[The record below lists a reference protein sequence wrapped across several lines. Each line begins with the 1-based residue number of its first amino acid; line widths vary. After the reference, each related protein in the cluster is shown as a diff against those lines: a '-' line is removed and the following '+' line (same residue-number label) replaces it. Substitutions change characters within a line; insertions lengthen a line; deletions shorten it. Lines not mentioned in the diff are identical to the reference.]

1 MNFVKKAEKLLFA
14 EAVLCVLV
22 WVFWRL
28 GADLEILVLC
38 GGMIQLGI
46 LLYGLF
52 IIVRPLRRM
61 AELLE
66 ELEESG
72 CSEERIHGEEERLP
86 FIKQIYSLMNQY
98 AAARTVKNSAQI
110 LNKQTELTALQS
122 QINPHFLYNTL
133 ESIRGQALVDD
144 NLKKSN
150 MTAMLA
156 ILVVMI
162 IIASIISP
170 YFLDIY
176 NLQSVLRDLAFIG
189 MIGIAQS
196 LLLLVGEL
204 DLSVGKMACLCGI
217 LTGMLMVNVGLNPW
231 LCLVIGLIL
240 GLIFGFINGMIIT
253 RLRLN
258 SMVATIGMQGV
269 YGGIT
274 LVITKGKAVTGIPA
288 DTQVLGKQSLG
299 PVPIP
304 FIICVAVLIL
314 ILFMVK
320 KTKTGRYIYAIGN
333 SKEAA
338 KILGIKVDRI
348 RVMIYSIVG
357 LISALAG
364 LLYVCRLGS
373 AQTAIGEDWPMNSI
387 AASVIGGVSLT
398 GGVGNPVGALIGA
411 AVITIIQNII
421 VLFGV
426 NSYWQSAV
434 SGIVVVIAISFSSI
448 SDIVRENRQKRIK
461 LN

>member
-1 MNFVKKAEKLLFA
+1 MSKEKQNTKSGN
-14 EAVLCVLV
+14 AV
-22 WVFWRL
+22 
-28 GADLEILVLC
+28 
-38 GGMIQLGI
+38 
-46 LLYGLF
+46 
-52 IIVRPLRRM
+52 
-61 AELLE
+61 
-66 ELEESG
+66 
-72 CSEERIHGEEERLP
+72 
-86 FIKQIYSLMNQY
+86 
-98 AAARTVKNSAQI
+98 
-110 LNKQTELTALQS
+110 
-122 QINPHFLYNTL
+122 IN
-133 ESIRGQALVDD
+133 A
-144 NLKKSN
+144 LKKSN
-150 MTAMLA
+150 MSAMAA
-156 ILVVMI
+156 ILIVMI
-162 IIASIISP
+162 IIASVVSP

-204 DLSVGKMACLCGI
+204 DLSVGKIACLSGI
-217 LTGMLMVNVGLNPW
+217 LSGMMMVNAGINPW
-231 LCLVIGLIL
+231 LSLIVGLLL
-240 GLIFGFINGMIIT
+240 GLVFGFINGMIIT

-269 YGGIT
+269 YGGIN
-274 LVITKGKAVTGIPA
+274 LVITKGKAVTGIPQ
-288 DTQVLGKQSLG
+288 DIQFLGKKSLG
-299 PVPIP
+299 PIPIP
-304 FIICVAVLIL
+304 FVICILVLII

-357 LISALAG
+357 LISALSG

-398 GGVGNPVGALIGA
+398 GGVGNPAGALIGA

-426 NSYWQSAV
+426 NSYWQAAV
-434 SGIVVVIAISFSSI
+434 SGIVVVLAISFSSI

>member
-1 MNFVKKAEKLLFA
+1 M
-14 EAVLCVLV
+14 
-22 WVFWRL
+22 
-28 GADLEILVLC
+28 
-38 GGMIQLGI
+38 
-46 LLYGLF
+46 
-52 IIVRPLRRM
+52 
-61 AELLE
+61 
-66 ELEESG
+66 
-72 CSEERIHGEEERLP
+72 
-86 FIKQIYSLMNQY
+86 
-98 AAARTVKNSAQI
+98 
-110 LNKQTELTALQS
+110 
-122 QINPHFLYNTL
+122 
-133 ESIRGQALVDD
+133 
-144 NLKKSN
+144 
-150 MTAMLA
+150 
-156 ILVVMI
+156 
-162 IIASIISP
+162 
-170 YFLDIY
+170 
-176 NLQSVLRDLAFIG
+176 
-189 MIGIAQS
+189 
-196 LLLLVGEL
+196 
-204 DLSVGKMACLCGI
+204 SVGKIACLSGI

-231 LCLVIGLIL
+231 LCLVIGLLL
-240 GLIFGFINGMIIT
+240 GLLFGFINGIIIT

-269 YGGIT
+269 YGGIN

-288 DTQVLGKQSLG
+288 DTQALGKQSIG
-299 PVPIP
+299 PIPIP
-304 FIICVAVLIL
+304 FIICIIVLLL

-373 AQTAIGEDWPMNSI
+373 AQTVIGEDWPMNSI

-398 GGVGNPVGALIGA
+398 GGVGNPAGALIGA

-434 SGIVVVIAISFSSI
+434 SGIVVVLAISFSSI
-448 SDIVRENRQKRIK
+448 SDIVRENRKKRIK